1 MSHRVPVVFAYSV
14 LPLLIGG
21 CAASGQSSAHQ
32 AYTGQ
37 WVAGHL
43 PQWAGGEP
51 GSIPPPRASQSAY
64 PAVFEARPQRRA
76 KLLTATRNRVL
87 ARAKPAAPSEQA
99 GLAKERRPETGD
111 HAPGGGLAV
120 AAAN

>member
-21 CAASGQSSAHQ
+21 CAASGQSSASQ
-32 AYTGQ
+32 AHTGQ

-51 GSIPPPRASQSAY
+51 ANIPPPRASQSAY

-76 KLLTATRNRVL
+76 KLLTA
-87 ARAKPAAPSEQA
+87 KEQ
-99 GLAKERRPETGD
+99 E
-111 HAPGGGLAV
+111 
-120 AAAN
+120 